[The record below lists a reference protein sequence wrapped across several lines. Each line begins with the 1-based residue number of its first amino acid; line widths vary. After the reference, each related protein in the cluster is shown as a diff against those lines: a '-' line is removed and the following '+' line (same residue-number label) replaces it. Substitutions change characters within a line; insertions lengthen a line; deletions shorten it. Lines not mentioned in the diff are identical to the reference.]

1 MNQASMKKL
10 LATYFVI
17 IVLGVASYVT
27 GVVYY
32 ANTAGFIG
40 AMGLM
45 LVFFKDRPEFEANS
59 AEELADKKMR
69 RYWYITFAT
78 GILFSL
84 LFGSLWNHQMGGM
97 VGS

>member
-17 IVLGVASYVT
+17 LALGITSYVT
-27 GVVYY
+27 GVHYY
-32 ANTAGFIG
+32 ANIAGFIG

-45 LVFFKDRPEFEANS
+45 LVFFKDRPDEETDS
-59 AEELADKKMR
+59 AKYVQDKKMR

-84 LFGSLWNHQMGGM
+84 LFGSFWNNQIGGM
-97 VGS
+97 